1 MVCVPTLGGGLR
13 ADTPANCTYE
23 DLLGFW
29 VFQVSEGWQDKDINC
44 SLMGKRWRDTRS
56 KLSVAGFEVVLND
69 YKWLLTISPLFQYS
83 EKGSEVTSYC
93 DQTLLGWVHDS
104 LGNNWACFTA
114 KRLVP
119 VPLHSV
125 HTHLYSHND
134 LLDLL
139 GLYAFYLHWLWQCS
153 CLSHLSPRSFRLVVT
168 VQGLTATLSAP
179 ASCGSCYSF
188 PRRACWQL
196 VSGSK
201 QTTPRLSP
209 TSLECTSR
217 TLGSCFPYIGKDSPC
232 DLPNGCLCHYSYMG
246 GFYRGCTES
255 AMILELVKHGPI
267 EVRHTH
273 THTHV
278 AGGQRGARGASS
290 GSDECAIESIAMA
303 AKPIPKL

>member
-1 MVCVPTLGGGLR
+1 DLTWLQAWCDAMVCVPTLGGGLR

-56 KLSVAGFEVVLND
+56 ALSCLWRWTTWETRAFFLTLIYNQGFEVVLND

-119 VPLHSV
+119 VPLHSIGCDRLLFFSSTGMLAARV
-125 HTHLYSHND
+125 RIQTNNTETPIFNPQQGISCSQYS
-134 LLDLL
+134 
-139 GLYAFYLHWLWQCS
+139 
-153 CLSHLSPRSFRLVVT
+153 
-168 VQGLTATLSAP
+168 QGSTYTR
-179 ASCGSCYSF
+179 F
-188 PRRACWQL
+188 
-196 VSGSK
+196 
-201 QTTPRLSP
+201 SP

-267 EVRHTH
+267 EVCSSHS
-273 THTHV
+273 
-278 AGGQRGARGASS
+278 GGQRGARGASS

>member
-1 MVCVPTLGGGLR
+1 WRSMSVNIRLR

-104 LGNNWACFTA
+104 LGNNWAYTLLFFSSTGMLAARVRIQTNNTETPIFNPQQGISC
-114 KRLVP
+114 
-119 VPLHSV
+119 SQ
-125 HTHLYSHND
+125 YS
-134 LLDLL
+134 
-139 GLYAFYLHWLWQCS
+139 
-153 CLSHLSPRSFRLVVT
+153 
-168 VQGLTATLSAP
+168 QGSTYT
-179 ASCGSCYSF
+179 
-188 PRRACWQL
+188 
-196 VSGSK
+196 
-201 QTTPRLSP
+201 LSP

-267 EVRHTH
+267 EVYPDFIHC
-273 THTHV
+273 HV
-278 AGGQRGARGASS
+278 TGQKFWVVKNSWGT
-290 GSDECAIESIAMA
+290 SIAMA